1 MDDADGF
8 FVRASHTIMDD
19 SSPAPRVTGE
29 TLGNFVGKKV
39 LVVGEVKP
47 MDENTATVTMTD
59 SKVITVKLASGGTFN
74 SKYVEFEA
82 TVDGPTEVTESNR
95 VEFGDDFDQYSYGE
109 LCKLINGKAKEMF
122 F

>member
-1 MDDADGF
+1 
-8 FVRASHTIMDD
+8 
-19 SSPAPRVTGE
+19 
-29 TLGNFVGKKV
+29 
-39 LVVGEVKP
+39 
-47 MDENTATVTMTD
+47 MDENTATVTMAD
-59 SKVITVKLASGGTFN
+59 SKVITVKLASGGSFN

-95 VEFGDDFDQYSYGE
+95 VEFGDDFDQFSYGE